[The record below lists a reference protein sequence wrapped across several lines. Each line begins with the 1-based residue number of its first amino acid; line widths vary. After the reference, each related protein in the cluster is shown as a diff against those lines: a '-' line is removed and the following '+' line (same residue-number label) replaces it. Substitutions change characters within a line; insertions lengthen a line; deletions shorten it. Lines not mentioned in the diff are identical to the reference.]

1 MRHPDGYVEL
11 RDRIKDVIISGGEN
25 ITSVE
30 VENVLTEHP
39 DVLEAAVVGA
49 PHPKWGEVPVAYVA
63 LREGARLEADELTE
77 FVRARLAGF
86 KAPRRVFFTSLPK
99 TSTGKLQKNV
109 LRERAAQL
117 QLQFAD

>member
-1 MRHPDGYVEL
+1 M
-11 RDRIKDVIISGGEN
+11 IIYGGEN

-30 VENVLTEHP
+30 VEKVLTEHQ